1 MRVLKAFACRGVG
14 CTAARAVCVEVAR
27 LPRWCAVRS
36 YCDEFEC
43 TSSPAVEQTVRAL
56 ARDLTRLRTWT
67 LSLFAKDVRYQ
78 VLLCTPVSLDS

>member
-1 MRVLKAFACRGVG
+1 
-14 CTAARAVCVEVAR
+14 
-27 LPRWCAVRS
+27 VRS

-78 VLLCTPVSLDS
+78 VHSFFGLWGPSTLERLTVQLTWAESVIYSRCLQPLLRLQWV

>member
-1 MRVLKAFACRGVG
+1 ME
-14 CTAARAVCVEVAR
+14 AARA
-27 LPRWCAVRS
+27 PRWRAVRS

-67 LSLFAKDVRYQ
+67 LSLFAKDVRYR
-78 VLLCTPVSLDS
+78 VRSSLGRCPSTAEDSLSSGLGRKV